1 MMQIRVMRSAG
12 VMAGIHVSRPAPLSR
27 LAGRRRLTESTRIRC
42 FNCRKGEALS
52 RETSSDEDPFG
63 EGPRARRQAITI
75 LGAPVEAGTSVLGA
89 AMGPAMLRTADI
101 EKSLRD
107 LGHDVEDRGDLAPPP
122 PLAHVAAPEG
132 KAHRFADVAAWAR
145 LLARE
150 TYAVARSG
158 RTPIVLGGDHSIAMG
173 SIGGVARHA
182 AEAGRELFVLWL
194 DAHSDFNTPS
204 TSPSGNMHGMSV
216 AMLCREPGL
225 EGVFGDEPHGFVD
238 PGRLHLF
245 GIRSID
251 SGERRLLQDRGV
263 DVVDMRMLDED
274 GFAVSIRR
282 IIDRVRARDG
292 LFHVSLDVDFLDPA
306 IAPGVGTAVPGG
318 ATYREAHLV
327 MELLY
332 ESGLSPSLDLVEL
345 NPFLDERGKSALL
358 LVDLTASLFGR
369 QVYPVARGT
378 AQVGPRLNFN

>member
-1 MMQIRVMRSAG
+1 MEGRTEG
-12 VMAGIHVSRPAPLSR
+12 GGIVRDTGDGDSPAS
-27 LAGRRRLTESTRIRC
+27 E
-42 FNCRKGEALS
+42 EALA
-52 RETSSDEDPFG
+52 R
-63 EGPRARRQAITI
+63 PRPITI
-75 LGAPVEAGTSVLGA
+75 LGAPVEAGTNVAGA

-101 EKSLRD
+101 AKSLRD
-107 LGHDVEDRGDLAPPP
+107 LGHDVEDRGDLTPPP
-122 PLAHVAAPEG
+122 PLVHLAAPEG
-132 KAHRFADVAAWAR
+132 RAHRFADVAAWAR

-150 TYAVARSG
+150 TYRIARSG

-173 SIGGVARHA
+173 SISGLARHA
-182 AEAGRELFVLWL
+182 AETGRELFVLWL
-194 DAHSDFNTPS
+194 DAHSDFNTPL
-204 TSPSGNMHGMSV
+204 TSPSGNMHGMSL

-225 EGVFGDEPHGFVD
+225 EGVFEDEPHGFVD

-251 SGERRLLQDRGV
+251 SGERRLLRERGV
-263 DVVDMRMLDED
+263 DVVDMRMLDEN

-282 IIDRVRARDG
+282 IIDRVRARNG
-292 LFHVSLDVDFLDPA
+292 LLHVSLDVDFLDPV

-318 ATYREAHLV
+318 ATYREAHLL

-358 LVDLTASLFGR
+358 LVDLAASLFGR
-369 QVYPVARGT
+369 QVYPAARGT
-378 AQVGPRLNFN
+378 T

>member
-1 MMQIRVMRSAG
+1 
-12 VMAGIHVSRPAPLSR
+12 LSR
-27 LAGRRRLTESTRIRC
+27 H
-42 FNCRKGEALS
+42 
-52 RETSSDEDPFG
+52 TSSEHGLEARAVLPL
-63 EGPRARRQAITI
+63 PRAITI
-75 LGAPVEAGTSVLGA
+75 LGAPVEAGASVPGA
-89 AMGPAMLRTADI
+89 AMGPGMLRTAGI
-101 EKSLRD
+101 VNTLRD

-122 PLAHVAAPEG
+122 PLAHATAPEG
-132 KAHRFADVAAWAR
+132 KAHRFAEVAAWAR

-158 RTPIVLGGDHSIAMG
+158 RTPIVLGGDHSLAMG
-173 SIGGVARHA
+173 SIAGVARHA

-194 DAHSDFNTPS
+194 DAHSDFNTPL
-204 TSPSGNMHGMSV
+204 TSPSGNMHGMSL
-216 AMLCREPGL
+216 AMLCQEPGL
-225 EGVFGDEPHGFVD
+225 EGVFGSEPHGFVD
-238 PGRLHLF
+238 PARLHLF

-251 SGERRLLQDRGV
+251 TGERRLLQNRGV
-263 DVVDMRMLDED
+263 DVVDMRRLDED

-282 IIDRVRARDG
+282 IIDRVRARNG
-292 LFHVSLDVDFLDPA
+292 LLHVSLDVDFLDPA

-369 QVYPVARGT
+369 YVYKAD
-378 AQVGPRLNFN
+378 AQ

>member
-1 MMQIRVMRSAG
+1 MNRTMNTEDNLEGR
-12 VMAGIHVSRPAPLSR
+12 APLP
-27 LAGRRRLTESTRIRC
+27 L
-42 FNCRKGEALS
+42 
-52 RETSSDEDPFG
+52 
-63 EGPRARRQAITI
+63 PRAFTI
-75 LGAPVEAGTSVLGA
+75 LGAPVEAGTNVPGA
-89 AMGPAMLRTADI
+89 AMGPAMLRTAGI
-101 EKSLRD
+101 AKPLRD

-122 PLAHVAAPEG
+122 PLAHAASPEG
-132 KAHRFADVAAWAR
+132 KAHRFAHVAAWAR

-182 AEAGRELFVLWL
+182 AEAERELFVLWL
-194 DAHSDFNTPS
+194 DAHSDFNTPL
-204 TSPSGNMHGMSV
+204 TSPSGNMHGMSLAV
-216 AMLCREPGL
+216 LCREPGL
-225 EGVFGDEPHGFVD
+225 EGVFEDEPHGFVD

-251 SGERRLLQDRGV
+251 SGERRLLRDRGV
-263 DVVDMRMLDED
+263 DVVDMRMLDEN

-282 IIDRVRARDG
+282 IIDRVRARNG
-292 LFHVSLDVDFLDPA
+292 LLHVSLDVDFLDPV

-369 QVYPVARGT
+369 QVYPVAPETGQ
-378 AQVGPRLNFN
+378 ADAD

>member
-1 MMQIRVMRSAG
+1 LNGETGGKEGPEAEAPG
-12 VMAGIHVSRPAPLSR
+12 V
-27 LAGRRRLTESTRIRC
+27 RRRS
-42 FNCRKGEALS
+42 
-52 RETSSDEDPFG
+52 
-63 EGPRARRQAITI
+63 ITI
-75 LGAPVEAGTSVLGA
+75 LGAPVEAGASVPGSA
-89 AMGPAMLRTADI
+89 TGPAMLRTAGI
-101 EKSLRD
+101 VKTLRE
-107 LGHDVEDRGDLAPPP
+107 LGHDVEDRGDLPHPHRLIHA
-122 PLAHVAAPEG
+122 LSPEG
-132 KAHRFADVAAWAR
+132 KSHRFAHVSAWAR

-150 TYAVARSG
+150 TYAVLRSG
-158 RTPIVLGGDHSIAMG
+158 RTPIVLGGDHSLAMG
-173 SIGGVARHA
+173 SIGGVARLA

-194 DAHSDFNTPS
+194 DAHSDFNTPL
-204 TSPSGNMHGMSV
+204 TSPSGNLHGMAA
-216 AMLCREPGL
+216 AMLCREPGF
-225 EGVFGDEPHGFVD
+225 EGVFGDEPHGFVE

-251 SGERRLLQDRGV
+251 SGERRLLHARGV
-263 DVVDMRMLDED
+263 DVVDMRMLDEY

-292 LFHVSLDVDFLDPA
+292 LLHVSLDVDFLDPT

-332 ESGLSPSLDLVEL
+332 ESGLAPSLDLVEL

-369 QVYPVARGT
+369 QVYPAARPTNEAG
-378 AQVGPRLNFN
+378 AG

>member
-1 MMQIRVMRSAG
+1 
-12 VMAGIHVSRPAPLSR
+12 
-27 LAGRRRLTESTRIRC
+27 
-42 FNCRKGEALS
+42 LS
-52 RETSSDEDPFG
+52 RETSAEGNRAG
-63 EGPRARRQAITI
+63 EGAKARRQAITI

-89 AMGPAMLRTADI
+89 AMGPAMLRTAGI
-101 EKSLRD
+101 EKPLRD
-107 LGHDVEDRGDLAPPP
+107 LGHDVEDRGDLTPPP
-122 PLAHVAAPEG
+122 PLAHAAAPEG
-132 KAHRFADVAAWAR
+132 KAHRFAHVAAWAR

-173 SIGGVARHA
+173 SIGGVARYA

-204 TSPSGNMHGMSV
+204 TSPSGNMHGMVV

-225 EGVFGDEPHGFVD
+225 EGVFGEEPHGLVD
-238 PGRLHLF
+238 PSRVHLF

-282 IIDRVRARDG
+282 IIDRVRAHDG
-292 LFHVSLDVDFLDPA
+292 LLHVSLDVDFLDPA

-369 QVYPVARGT
+369 QVYPVVRGA
-378 AQVGPRLNFN
+378 AQVGPRLNSN

>member
-1 MMQIRVMRSAG
+1 M
-12 VMAGIHVSRPAPLSR
+12 SRQ
-27 LAGRRRLTESTRIRC
+27 ST
-42 FNCRKGEALS
+42 
-52 RETSSDEDPFG
+52 DEDPAS
-63 EGPRARRQAITI
+63 EGGQPRRRAFTI
-75 LGAPVEAGTSVLGA
+75 LGAPVEAGTNVAGA

-101 EKSLRD
+101 VKSLRD

-122 PLAHVAAPEG
+122 PLVHLAAPEG

-173 SIGGVARHA
+173 SIGGLARHA

-194 DAHSDFNTPS
+194 DAHSDFNTPL
-204 TSPSGNMHGMSV
+204 TSPSGNMHGMSL

-251 SGERRLLQDRGV
+251 SGERRLLRDRGV
-263 DVVDMRMLDED
+263 DVVDMRMLDEN

-282 IIDRVRARDG
+282 IIDRVRAATA
-292 LFHVSLDVDFLDPA
+292 FCMSAWTSTFLIRRLRRA
-306 IAPGVGTAVPGG
+306 SAPPSRAGRPTARRILSWSCCTNPVFRPRSISSSSIRSWTIGVKV
-318 ATYREAHLV
+318 RFC
-327 MELLY
+327 
-332 ESGLSPSLDLVEL
+332 LSI
-345 NPFLDERGKSALL
+345 
-358 LVDLTASLFGR
+358 
-369 QVYPVARGT
+369 
-378 AQVGPRLNFN
+378 

>member
-1 MMQIRVMRSAG
+1 VSRHTSSTGDPAG
-12 VMAGIHVSRPAPLSR
+12 V
-27 LAGRRRLTESTRIRC
+27 
-42 FNCRKGEALS
+42 
-52 RETSSDEDPFG
+52 
-63 EGPRARRQAITI
+63 GPKERRQAIAV
-75 LGAPVEAGTSVLGA
+75 LGAPVEAGAGVRGA
-89 AMGPAMLRTADI
+89 AMGPAMLRTAGI
-101 EKSLRD
+101 VEMLRD

-122 PLAHVAAPEG
+122 PPADALAPEG
-132 KAHRFADVAAWAR
+132 KTHRFADVAAWAR

-182 AEAGRELFVLWL
+182 AEVERELFVLWL
-194 DAHSDFNTPS
+194 DAHSDFNTPL
-204 TSPSGNMHGMSV
+204 TSPSGNMHGMSL
-216 AMLCREPGL
+216 AMLCQEPGL
-225 EGVFGDEPHGFVD
+225 EGVFGNEPHGFVD
-238 PGRLHLF
+238 PARLHLF

-251 SGERRLLQDRGV
+251 TGERRLLQNRGV
-263 DVVDMRMLDED
+263 DVVDMRRLDED

-282 IIDRVRARDG
+282 IIEEVKDRNG
-292 LFHVSLDVDFLDPA
+292 LLHVSLDVDFLDPA

-318 ATYREAHLV
+318 ATSREAHLV

-369 QVYPVARGT
+369 YVY
-378 AQVGPRLNFN
+378 

>member
-1 MMQIRVMRSAG
+1 LDEKTGSQAGPEAEAAGGRGRS
-12 VMAGIHVSRPAPLSR
+12 
-27 LAGRRRLTESTRIRC
+27 
-42 FNCRKGEALS
+42 
-52 RETSSDEDPFG
+52 
-63 EGPRARRQAITI
+63 ITI
-75 LGAPVEAGTSVLGA
+75 LGAPVEAGASVLGS
-89 AMGPAMLRTADI
+89 AMGPAMLRTAGI
-101 EKSLRD
+101 VKTLRE
-107 LGHDVEDRGDLAPPP
+107 LGCDVEDRGDLPHPH
-122 PLAHVAAPEG
+122 PLVHPLSPEG
-132 KAHRFADVAAWAR
+132 KFHRFAHVSAWAR

-150 TYAVARSG
+150 TYAVMRAG
-158 RTPIVLGGDHSIAMG
+158 RTPIVLGGDHSLAMG

-182 AEAGRELFVLWL
+182 AEAERELFVLWL
-194 DAHSDFNTPS
+194 DAHSDFNTPL
-204 TSPSGNMHGMSV
+204 TSPSGNMHGMSA
-216 AMLCREPGL
+216 AMLSREPGF

-238 PGRLHLF
+238 PSRLHLF

-251 SGERRLLQDRGV
+251 SGERRLLRDRGV
-263 DVVDMRMLDED
+263 DVVDMRRLDED

-292 LFHVSLDVDFLDPA
+292 LLHISLDVDFLDPT

-332 ESGLSPSLDLVEL
+332 ESGLASSLDLVEL

-369 QVYPVARGT
+369 QVYPAARQADG
-378 AQVGPRLNFN
+378 AGAG

>member
-1 MMQIRVMRSAG
+1 
-12 VMAGIHVSRPAPLSR
+12 LSR
-27 LAGRRRLTESTRIRC
+27 QASSETDS
-42 FNCRKGEALS
+42 EAKAA
-52 RETSSDEDPFG
+52 EP
-63 EGPRARRQAITI
+63 RRQAITI
-75 LGAPVEAGTSVLGA
+75 LGAPVEAGASVPGA
-89 AMGPAMLRTADI
+89 AMGPAMLRTAGI
-101 EKSLRD
+101 VKALRD
-107 LGHDVEDRGDLAPPP
+107 LGCDVEDKGDLVSPH
-122 PLAHVAAPEG
+122 PLIHGPAPEG
-132 KAHRFADVAAWAR
+132 RADRFAHVAAWAR

-150 TYAVARSG
+150 TYATLGSG
-158 RTPIVLGGDHSIAMG
+158 RTPIVLGGDHSLAMG

-194 DAHSDFNTPS
+194 DAHSDFNTPL
-204 TSPSGNMHGMSV
+204 TSPSGNMHGMSA
-216 AMLCREPGL
+216 AMLAREPGL
-225 EGVFGDEPHGFVD
+225 EAVFGDEPHGFID

-263 DVVDMRMLDED
+263 DVVDMRRLDED

-282 IIDRVRARDG
+282 IIDRVKARDG
-292 LFHVSLDVDFLDPA
+292 FLHVSLDVDFLDPM

-332 ESGLSPSLDLVEL
+332 ESGLSLSLDLVEL
-345 NPFLDERGKSALL
+345 NPFLDERGKSALV

-369 QVYPVARGT
+369 QVYPSAYPSAREP
-378 AQVGPRLNFN
+378 AQGGG

>member
-1 MMQIRVMRSAG
+1 LG
-12 VMAGIHVSRPAPLSR
+12 
-27 LAGRRRLTESTRIRC
+27 
-42 FNCRKGEALS
+42 
-52 RETSSDEDPFG
+52 RETSGGGDPG
-63 EGPRARRQAITI
+63 QEGREAPQRAITI
-75 LGAPVEAGTSVLGA
+75 LGAPVEAGASVPGA
-89 AMGPAMLRTADI
+89 AMGPAMLRTAGI
-101 EKSLRD
+101 VETLRA
-107 LGHDVEDRGDLAPPP
+107 LRHDVKDRGDLAPPP
-122 PLAHVAAPEG
+122 PLAHATAPEG
-132 KAHRFADVAAWAR
+132 KALRFAEVAAWTR

-158 RTPIVLGGDHSIAMG
+158 RTPIVLGGDHSLAMG
-173 SIGGVARHA
+173 SIAGVARHA
-182 AEAGRELFVLWL
+182 AETGRELFVLWL
-194 DAHSDFNTPS
+194 DAHSDFNTPL
-204 TSPSGNMHGMSV
+204 TSPSGNMHGMSL
-216 AMLCREPGL
+216 AMLCQEPGL
-225 EGVFGDEPHGFVD
+225 EGVFGDEPHGWVD

-251 SGERRLLQDRGV
+251 TGERRLLHDRGV
-263 DVVDMRMLDED
+263 DVIDMRRLDED

-282 IIDRVRARDG
+282 IIDRVRARNG
-292 LFHVSLDVDFLDPA
+292 LLHVSLDVDFLDPA

-369 QVYPVARGT
+369 YVYKAD
-378 AQVGPRLNFN
+378 AQ

>member
-1 MMQIRVMRSAG
+1 
-12 VMAGIHVSRPAPLSR
+12 
-27 LAGRRRLTESTRIRC
+27 
-42 FNCRKGEALS
+42 LS
-52 RETSSDEDPFG
+52 RETGGAGEDAG
-63 EGPRARRQAITI
+63 QGPHPRRRAIAV
-75 LGAPVEAGTSVLGA
+75 LGAPVEAGASAPGA
-89 AMGPAMLRTADI
+89 AMGPAMLRTAGI
-101 EKSLRD
+101 VKALRD
-107 LGHDVEDRGDLAPPP
+107 LGHDVEDRGDLPPP
-122 PLAHVAAPEG
+122 HPPVDAAAPEG
-132 KAHRFADVAAWAR
+132 KAHRFAHVAAWAR

-150 TYAVARSG
+150 TYEVVRSG
-158 RTPIVLGGDHSIAMG
+158 RTPIVLGGDHSLAMG
-173 SIGGVARHA
+173 SISGVARHA

-194 DAHSDFNTPS
+194 DAHTDFNTPL
-204 TSPSGNMHGMSV
+204 TSPSGNMHGMSA
-216 AMLCREPGL
+216 AMLSREPGL
-225 EGVFGDEPHGFVD
+225 EAVFGAEPHGFID

-263 DVVDMRMLDED
+263 DVVDMRRLDED

-282 IIDRVRARDG
+282 IIDRVKARDG
-292 LFHVSLDVDFLDPA
+292 LLHVSLDVDFLDPM

-332 ESGLSPSLDLVEL
+332 ESGLELSLDLVEL

-369 QVYPVARGT
+369 QVYPVARGI
-378 AQVGPRLNFN
+378 AQVGAGPNSH

>member
-1 MMQIRVMRSAG
+1 
-12 VMAGIHVSRPAPLSR
+12 
-27 LAGRRRLTESTRIRC
+27 
-42 FNCRKGEALS
+42 
-52 RETSSDEDPFG
+52 
-63 EGPRARRQAITI
+63 
-75 LGAPVEAGTSVLGA
+75 
-89 AMGPAMLRTADI
+89 MGPAMLRTAEI
-101 EKSLRD
+101 VKTLRD
-107 LGHDVEDRGDLAPPP
+107 LGHDVDDRGDLAL
-122 PLAHVAAPEG
+122 PLSLVHAAAPEG
-132 KAHRFADVAAWAR
+132 KAHRFAHVSAWAR

-150 TYAVARSG
+150 TYGFMRSG
-158 RTPIVLGGDHSIAMG
+158 RIPIVLGGDHSLAMG

-194 DAHSDFNTPS
+194 DAHSDFNTPL
-204 TSPSGNMHGMSV
+204 TSPSGNMHGMAAAV
-216 AMLCREPGL
+216 LCREPGF
-225 EGVFGDEPHGFVD
+225 EGMFGDEPHGFIE

-263 DVVDMRMLDED
+263 DVVDMRMLDEH

-292 LFHVSLDVDFLDPA
+292 LLHVSLDVDFLDPT

-332 ESGLSPSLDLVEL
+332 QFRSLAVARSRRAQSVPRRTGQKRAPARRSDREPVRPAGLSGRAPHGPGRRRLSFVM
-345 NPFLDERGKSALL
+345 
-358 LVDLTASLFGR
+358 DLTFSFRCLVRLGGAAKRHLSCCSGGALDGMAAAERRFPGR
-369 QVYPVARGT
+369 SPKVWLD
-378 AQVGPRLNFN
+378 PRAAIGR